1 MPLLGL
7 VLTRLRVE
15 IWPAVLFYQVTER
28 LDNMPPLEKKV
39 VCHIRSHFEV
49 EWHPGMGVGMHSTA
63 GSLWEG
69 WEGT

>member
-1 MPLLGL
+1 MLIH
-7 VLTRLRVE
+7 LRVE

-39 VCHIRSHFEV
+39 VFFNISHFEI
-49 EWHPGMGVGMHSTA
+49 EWHPEMGVDMRSTA

-69 WEGT
+69 WEST